1 MTVSDVI
8 TRADSLRPNTLSL
21 SQKRD
26 WIYALEMR
34 IREFEVMYEPEEA
47 DDFFL
52 REENALLCLPDE
64 MEDMYAFYLL
74 SMIAMSA
81 CDIAMYNNYTAMF
94 NQLYS
99 DWQKKFRRE
108 NIPTK
113 NTKSEVKV

>member
-1 MTVSDVI
+1 MTVLDII
-8 TRADSLRPNTLSL
+8 TCADSLRPNTLSL
-21 SQKRD
+21 SRKRD
-26 WIYALEMR
+26 CIYALEMR
-34 IREFEVMYEPEEA
+34 IREFKLMYEPEEA
-47 DDFFL
+47 DDLFL

-64 MEDMYAFYLL
+64 LEDIYVFYLL
-74 SMIAMSA
+74 SMIALAA

-99 DWQKKFRRE
+99 DWQKKYRRE